1 MPADSL
7 LDGLK
12 QALNSRQLERNSLL
26 THRSSRGSQYVSVRG
41 NGVSYD
47 NALAEAINKL
57 YNAETSTAAHLE
69 GP

>member
-1 MPADSL
+1 MPADFL
-7 LDGLK
+7 LDGLE
-12 QALNSRQLERNSLL
+12 QALNSRQPERNSLL

-41 NGVSYD
+41 NGDSHD
-47 NALAEAINKL
+47 NALAEAINEP